1 MNGKIAP
8 FLIVIAAILW
18 GTTGTAQTF
27 APAPAHPVAI
37 GAARLAVGGLFLL
50 ALVFMTGGL
59 SLKSWPLKATV
70 LAALSMALFQPLF
83 FSAVTV
89 TGVAIGTV
97 VAIGS
102 APIISGFLEWIF
114 LKRRPSRIWWGST
127 FLSISGCLMLFLNKE
142 SVVVD
147 PFGILMAL
155 GAGLSFAVYAIVS
168 RDLVGKS
175 SPLAIVAVVFTLS
188 AVFLAPFLFV
198 FDMSWVADVRG
209 WGITLY
215 LGIMTTG
222 VAYIL
227 FAQGLTYVSSSTAV
241 TLALAE
247 PLTAALFGVF
257 LLGENL
263 NPTAWAGMF
272 LLMLGIGLLIGA
284 SRGSEGKD
292 EHRGRRKKPVNVL

>member
-1 MNGKIAP
+1 MNGKLAP
-8 FLIVIAAILW
+8 FFILFAAVLW

-27 APAPAHPVAI
+27 APEAAHPVAV
-37 GAARLAVGGLFLL
+37 GAARLAVGGVFLL
-50 ALVFMTGGL
+50 ILVFLTGGL
-59 SLKSWPLKATV
+59 SLTNWPLRATF

-83 FSAVTV
+83 FTAVTV

-102 APIISGFLEWIF
+102 APVLSGFLEWLF
-114 LKRRPSRIWWGST
+114 LKRLPSRIWWSST
-127 FLSISGCLMLFLNKE
+127 FLSILGCLMLFLNKD

-147 PFGILMAL
+147 PIGVLMAL

-168 RDLVGKS
+168 RDLAGKFPS
-175 SPLAIVAVVFTLS
+175 LSIVAVVFTLS
-188 AVFLAPFLFV
+188 AVFLAPFMLV
-198 FDMSWVADVRG
+198 FDMTWVTDVRG
-209 WGITLY
+209 WSIVLY
-215 LGIMTTG
+215 LGVMTTG

-227 FAQGLTYVSSSTAV
+227 FARGLMHVSSSTAV

-263 NPTAWAGMF
+263 NATSWIGMV
-272 LLMLGIGLLIGA
+272 LLLLGIGLLIIGTNGGA
-284 SRGSEGKD
+284 NGTDNSPRLFFKA
-292 EHRGRRKKPVNVL
+292 

>member
-1 MNGKIAP
+1 MNEKLAP
-8 FLIVIAAILW
+8 FLILFAAVLW

-27 APAPAHPVAI
+27 APEAAHPVAV
-37 GAARLAVGGLFLL
+37 GAARLAVGGVFLL
-50 ALVFMTGGL
+50 ILVFLTGGL
-59 SLKSWPLKATV
+59 SLKNWPLRATI

-83 FSAVTV
+83 FTAVTI

-102 APIISGFLEWIF
+102 APVLSGFLEWLF
-114 LKRRPSRIWWGST
+114 LKRRPSRIWWSST
-127 FLSISGCLMLFLNKE
+127 FLSILGCLMLFLNKD

-147 PFGILMAL
+147 PVGVLMAL

-168 RDLVGKS
+168 RDLVGKFPS
-175 SPLAIVAVVFTLS
+175 LSIVAVVFTLS
-188 AVFLAPFLFV
+188 AVFLAPFLFI
-198 FDMSWVADVRG
+198 FEISWMADVRG
-209 WGITLY
+209 WSIVLY
-215 LGIMTTG
+215 LGVMTTG
-222 VAYIL
+222 VAYFL
-227 FAQGLTYVSSSTAV
+227 FGKGLIYVSSSTAV

-263 NPTAWAGMF
+263 NATSWMGMV

-284 SRGSEGKD
+284 SRSSASKGEN
-292 EHRGRRKKPVNVL
+292 RAA

>member
-1 MNGKIAP
+1 MNEKLAP
-8 FLIVIAAILW
+8 FLILFAAVLW

-27 APAPAHPVAI
+27 APEAAHPVAV
-37 GAARLAVGGLFLL
+37 GAARLAVGGVFLL
-50 ALVFMTGGL
+50 ILVFLTGGL
-59 SLKSWPLKATV
+59 SLKNWPLRATI

-83 FSAVTV
+83 FTAVTI

-102 APIISGFLEWIF
+102 APVLSGFLEWLF
-114 LKRRPSRIWWGST
+114 LKRRPSRIWWSAT
-127 FLSISGCLMLFLNKE
+127 FLSILGCLMIFLNKD

-147 PFGILMAL
+147 PVGVLMAL

-168 RDLVGKS
+168 RDLVGKFPS
-175 SPLAIVAVVFTLS
+175 LSIVAVVFTLS
-188 AVFLAPFLFV
+188 AVFLAPFLFI
-198 FDMSWVADVRG
+198 FEISWMADVRG
-209 WGITLY
+209 WSIVLY
-215 LGIMTTG
+215 LGVMTTG
-222 VAYIL
+222 VAYFL
-227 FAQGLTYVSSSTAV
+227 FGKGLIYVSSSTAV

-263 NPTAWAGMF
+263 NATSWMGMV

-284 SRGSEGKD
+284 SRSSASKGEN
-292 EHRGRRKKPVNVL
+292 RAA

>member
-8 FLIVIAAILW
+8 FLIVFAAVLW

-27 APAPAHPVAI
+27 APEAAHPVAI

-50 ALVFMTGGL
+50 AFVFLSGGL
-59 SLKSWPLKATV
+59 NLKNWPIKATV

-83 FSAVTV
+83 FTAVTI

-102 APIISGFLEWIF
+102 APVISGFLEWVF
-114 LKRRPSRIWWGST
+114 LKRRPSRVWWGST
-127 FLSISGCLMLFLNKE
+127 FLSITGCLMLFLNKE

-147 PFGILMAL
+147 PLGVLMAL

-168 RDLVGKS
+168 RDLVGKYPS
-175 SPLAIVAVVFTLS
+175 LSVVAVVFTLS
-188 AVFLAPFLFV
+188 AVFLAPFLFI
-198 FDMSWVADVRG
+198 FEMSWIADARG
-209 WGITLY
+209 WGIILY

-222 VAYIL
+222 VAYFL
-227 FAQGLTYVSSSTAV
+227 FGKGLAYVSSSTAV

-257 LLGENL
+257 LLGEQL
-263 NPTAWAGMF
+263 NATSWAGMV
-272 LLMLGIGLLIGA
+272 LLLLGIGLLMVSGKGA
-284 SRGSEGKD
+284 RGTGNSTRLSFKG
-292 EHRGRRKKPVNVL
+292 

>member
-1 MNGKIAP
+1 MNEKLAP
-8 FLIVIAAILW
+8 FLILFAAVLW

-27 APAPAHPVAI
+27 APEAAHPVAI
-37 GAARLAVGGLFLL
+37 GAARLAVGGVFLL
-50 ALVFMTGGL
+50 MLVFLTGGL
-59 SLKSWPLKATV
+59 SLKKWPLQATF

-83 FSAVTV
+83 FTAVTI

-102 APIISGFLEWIF
+102 APVLSGFLEWLF
-114 LKRRPSRIWWGST
+114 LKRRPSRIWWSST
-127 FLSISGCLMLFLNKE
+127 FLSILGCLMLFLNKD

-147 PFGILMAL
+147 PVGVLLAL

-168 RDLVGKS
+168 RDLVGKFPS
-175 SPLAIVAVVFTLS
+175 LSIVAVVFTLS
-188 AVFLAPFLFV
+188 AAFLAPFMFV
-198 FDMSWVADVRG
+198 FEMSWIADVRG
-209 WGITLY
+209 WSIVLY
-215 LGIMTTG
+215 LGVMTTG
-222 VAYIL
+222 VAYFL
-227 FAQGLTYVSSSTAV
+227 FGKGLTYVSSSTAV

-263 NPTAWAGMF
+263 NATSWVGMV

-284 SRGSEGKD
+284 SRGFAS
-292 EHRGRRKKPVNVL
+292 RGGEKAA

>member
-1 MNGKIAP
+1 MRALNERLAP
-8 FLIVIAAILW
+8 FLIIFAAVLW

-27 APAPAHPVAI
+27 APETAHPVAI
-37 GAARLAVGGLFLL
+37 GAARLAVGGVFLL
-50 ALVFMTGGL
+50 LLVFLTGGL
-59 SLKSWPLKATV
+59 SLKNWPVQSTF

-83 FSAVTV
+83 FTAVNV

-102 APIISGFLEWIF
+102 APVLSGFLEWLF
-114 LKRRPSRIWWGST
+114 LKRRPSRIWWSST
-127 FLSISGCLMLFLNKE
+127 FLSILGCLMLFLNKD

-147 PFGILMAL
+147 PVGVLMAL

-168 RDLVGKS
+168 RDLVGKFPS
-175 SPLAIVAVVFTLS
+175 LSIVAVVFTLS

-198 FDMSWVADVRG
+198 FDMSWMAEVRG
-209 WGITLY
+209 WSIVLY
-215 LGIMTTG
+215 LGVMTTG
-222 VAYIL
+222 VAYFL
-227 FAQGLTYVSSSTAV
+227 FGKGLTFVSSSTAV

-263 NPTAWAGMF
+263 NATSLIGMV
-272 LLMLGIGLLIGA
+272 LLMVGIGLLIG
-284 SRGSEGKD
+284 RSETKGTDSSARLSFK
-292 EHRGRRKKPVNVL
+292 G

>member
-1 MNGKIAP
+1 MNGKLAP
-8 FLIVIAAILW
+8 FFILFAAVLW

-27 APAPAHPVAI
+27 APEAAHPVAV
-37 GAARLAVGGLFLL
+37 GAARLAVGGVFLL
-50 ALVFMTGGL
+50 ILVFLTGGL
-59 SLKSWPLKATV
+59 SLTNWPLRATF

-83 FSAVTV
+83 FTAVTV

-102 APIISGFLEWIF
+102 APVLSGFLEWLF
-114 LKRRPSRIWWGST
+114 LKRRPSRIWWSST
-127 FLSISGCLMLFLNKE
+127 FLSILGCLMLFLNKD

-147 PFGILMAL
+147 PIGVLMAL

-168 RDLVGKS
+168 RDLAGKFPS
-175 SPLAIVAVVFTLS
+175 LSIVAVVFTLS
-188 AVFLAPFLFV
+188 AVFLAPFMLV
-198 FDMSWVADVRG
+198 FDMTWVTDVRG
-209 WGITLY
+209 WSIVLY
-215 LGIMTTG
+215 LGVMTTG

-227 FAQGLTYVSSSTAV
+227 FARGLMHVSSSTAV

-263 NPTAWAGMF
+263 NATSWIGMV
-272 LLMLGIGLLIGA
+272 LLLLGIGLLIIGTKGGA
-284 SRGSEGKD
+284 NGTDNSPRLFFKA
-292 EHRGRRKKPVNVL
+292 

>member
-1 MNGKIAP
+1 MNEKLAP
-8 FLIVIAAILW
+8 FLILFAAVLW

-27 APAPAHPVAI
+27 APEAAHPVAV
-37 GAARLAVGGLFLL
+37 GAARLAVGGVFLL
-50 ALVFMTGGL
+50 ILVFLTGGL
-59 SLKSWPLKATV
+59 SLKNWPLRATI

-83 FSAVTV
+83 FTAVTI

-102 APIISGFLEWIF
+102 APVLSGFLEWLF
-114 LKRRPSRIWWGST
+114 LKRRPSRIWWSST
-127 FLSISGCLMLFLNKE
+127 FLSILGCLMLFLNKD

-147 PFGILMAL
+147 PVGVLMAL

-168 RDLVGKS
+168 RDLVGKFPS
-175 SPLAIVAVVFTLS
+175 LSIVAVVFTLS
-188 AVFLAPFLFV
+188 AVFLAPFLFI
-198 FDMSWVADVRG
+198 FEISWMADVRG
-209 WGITLY
+209 WSIVLY
-215 LGIMTTG
+215 LGVMTTG
-222 VAYIL
+222 VAYFL
-227 FAQGLTYVSSSTAV
+227 FGKGLIYVSSSTAV

-263 NPTAWAGMF
+263 NATSWMGMV

-284 SRGSEGKD
+284 SRSSASKGGN
-292 EHRGRRKKPVNVL
+292 RAA

>member
-8 FLIVIAAILW
+8 FLIVMAAVLW

-27 APAPAHPVAI
+27 APEAAHPVAI

-50 ALVFMTGGL
+50 ALVFMRGGL
-59 SLKSWPLKATV
+59 SLKNWPIKATV

-102 APIISGFLEWIF
+102 APVLSGFLEWIF
-114 LKRRPSRIWWGST
+114 LKRSPSRIWWAST
-127 FLSISGCLMLFLNKE
+127 FLSITGCLMLFLNKD

-147 PFGILMAL
+147 PVGVLMAL

-168 RDLVGKS
+168 RDLVGKFPS
-175 SPLAIVAVVFTLS
+175 LSIVAVVFTLS
-188 AVFLAPFLFV
+188 AVFLAPFLFI
-198 FDMSWVADVRG
+198 FDMSWMADVRG
-209 WGITLY
+209 WGIVLY
-215 LGIMTTG
+215 LGVMTTG
-222 VAYIL
+222 VAYFL
-227 FAQGLTYVSSSTAV
+227 FGRGLTYVSSSTAV

-257 LLGENL
+257 LLGEQL
-263 NPTAWAGMF
+263 NATSWVGMA
-272 LLMLGIGLLIGA
+272 LLMLGIGLMMMNSKSDG
-284 SRGSEGKD
+284 GKN
-292 EHRGRRKKPVNVL
+292 EHRAAY